1 MSCEIFK
8 IDVENNIKKDLQAVG
23 IGSNLRSVQG
33 ANLLNIENF
42 VKETNK
48 KYQSDIYG
56 IVVKTAP
63 IQHLKDFVELKI
75 NIPDALIEK
84 YNNISF
90 ELTAQDK
97 VILQEIKLEKEERA
111 KNKNKA
117 TNFTTPNK
125 TTQNSKVPLTDNF
138 GELINHKEALL
149 KQVERKI
156 SNLKKDSKDSRN
168 NFEAINKEINR
179 LIIIEVGLKETIEN
193 LNGKSEEYMFHAIS
207 EEIENISKILSLN
220 NDSSINDIG
229 ETKDAIDFLSQFV
242 KGVDINNVSVKG
254 KLGLRKLN
262 NPAFDKISSDIDR
275 LIAERKDKQNEL
287 IKKIL
292 SENIVYFNNV
302 DEKVDDATK
311 AKILS
316 DLENMDELKDIDLF
330 SKYLTGV
337 GESQTNDTILNQ
349 IAKTY
354 LETRVVIRENQASK
368 WKDKI
373 NALIDKIK
381 GGFDFMYERD
391 EHGTKT
397 GDIIS
402 PITEK
407 YREALTTFLNIGKV
421 FGTSKAAY
429 TEGVVLSK
437 QIDWYNENAFII
449 NPAKLKIFKDTFGTD
464 KYPDNKEYY
473 KYSDQEMQDYEDNL
487 KSINPAMFSQA
498 VKEMLNGLQN
508 FENEKELLLNSNGKY
523 IAKNIAKMNPYLFF
537 NNKDKKQQISYT
549 NDFEKT
555 SFVFPNLKYVYF
567 IPLEQKVISID
578 NNGKSIYGNTG
589 FYNKAF
595 DEIAKNKD
603 KLAYWET
610 IVEVYTEYIHPTF
623 HNVYSSK
630 LAFAKFDETMVEL
643 LTDPNVK
650 IVKNIG
656 KIGKSMV
663 SRGIFAFKQLWHEKG
678 RFSEVGNVLK
688 TYSDNSKEEI
698 ERNVRS
704 MKSLSNE
711 EIKKLAKQ
719 FNIDTSKMTKEVAIN
734 QIATAEVMNSYSN
747 NFNKTTIALIN
758 MASLQKARE
767 DTAPVTDM
775 LLEIHK
781 MKSKGKR
788 NNSYE
793 KFEDWVTR
801 VVKNHTLKHR
811 GTDGAL
817 GKNYVKGSFI
827 ESILAWFGST
837 RYLKN
842 LINEHSLKLLSDH
855 DKFLIGNLKKAQKAG
870 ADVKSEGG
878 FSIGDIK
885 YAAAINEQEEG
896 IINFVKIEN
905 NVRYSLT
912 QEEYEN
918 AFQEHLSNELSEMG
932 LDLSIAGVIEGVMK
946 TIVMSR
952 LGNSI
957 LGFTGGTFNRME
969 GKTTSLIMD
978 ATGNYWP
985 TGSIDKADYFL
996 AGSNMLHYADMVKE
1010 VNYTR
1015 NIQQI
1020 RIFQAM
1026 ADKMNLMQDR
1036 KNELDKSAQSS
1047 QVVSDKIE
1055 QITNIYQFT
1064 VDRPEAKNQGAI
1076 ALAILMG
1083 TRIMSKDG
1091 TVKTTIFDGDTGTF
1105 PAHELV
1111 DGKLVLKAEFR
1122 SEENI
1127 SNWEDFAVDEVTL
1140 SNNQYLLTKLKIKK
1154 AVSKTQGN
1162 YDPHDT
1168 ILMTKG
1174 IITKTLVMFL
1184 KWMPE
1189 HLMSRFGWGEH
1200 FDLTFG
1206 KMSPQGRYVHVFH
1219 DNTVL
1224 ATAVAMAA
1232 LVTVGPALGT
1242 VALATTVGS
1251 VVAGSLI
1258 YKAVMRKF
1266 YKKVYGGDDGYF
1278 NAVAS
1283 LLKIL
1288 GFTKAVLAATLNYP
1302 LQMVNISGMNK
1313 RYNKYSF
1320 NSGISNFV
1328 KKIDPSLKNTR
1339 SSTNLSQEQINNFSA
1354 VAREIAIQINYTMM
1368 LGLVAMLYYDD
1379 DDDEKSDRR
1388 MRYNFYH
1395 NQLSRM
1401 NNSIAAF
1408 TNPVDFAKDATRW
1421 AALSFVANAWE
1432 VAADILK
1439 GKDIGEIGKKSLKL
1453 TQIPTQITKFFDT
1466 GFLKDEKAFNPNW
1479 RTEKVIQ
1486 DKTGIDKKVKKDV
1499 TDNKAKRV
1507 QLLREYAEEVLGKE
1521 GDDVRDFIT
1530 KETAKPKK
1538 VTYNKDGTL
1547 RKPRKKTSKK
1557 EDDTSEEVAT
1567 KLELKRIKSE
1577 KELKETE
1584 DKYDDE

>member
-1 MSCEIFK
+1 MSCEINK
-8 IDVENNIKKDLQAVG
+8 ENIKDYIKKDLQA
-23 IGSNLRSVQG
+23 IGVSEITLQSTGTAVMANIKQFVDNKNKEFQSGELIKLVSIDNLDPKQFVKLEFDGRILIDIIKKYDAQDVSNLS
-33 ANLLNIENF
+33 
-42 VKETNK
+42 K
-48 KYQSDIYG
+48 
-56 IVVKTAP
+56 
-63 IQHLKDFVELKI
+63 
-75 NIPDALIEK
+75 
-84 YNNISF
+84 
-90 ELTAQDK
+90 QDK
-97 VILQEIKLEKEERA
+97 QLLDAIKLEKEERT

-117 TNFTTPNK
+117 TNFTTPNR
-125 TTQNSKVPLTDNF
+125 TTQNSKIPLTDNF
-138 GELINHKEALL
+138 GEIINHQEALL
-149 KQVERKI
+149 KQVEKKI

-168 NFEAINKEINR
+168 NHEAINKEINR
-179 LIIIEVGLKETIEN
+179 LIIIEVSLKETIEN
-193 LNGKSEEYMFHAIS
+193 LNGKSEEYMFHALS
-207 EEIENISKILSLN
+207 EEIENISKILSLGN
-220 NDSSINDIG
+220 NSSINDIG

-302 DEKVDDATK
+302 DEKVDNATR

-316 DLENMDELKDIDLF
+316 DLENMDEIKDIDLF
-330 SKYLTGV
+330 SQYLLGV

-407 YREALTTFLNIGKV
+407 YRQALTTFLNIGKV

-449 NPAKLKIFKDTFGTD
+449 NPTKLKIFKDTFGTD

-630 LAFAKFDETMVEL
+630 LAFAKFDETMLEL

-663 SRGIFAFKQLWHEKG
+663 SRGIFAFKQLWYEKG

-793 KFEDWVTR
+793 KFEDWVVRT
-801 VVKNHTLKHR
+801 VKNHTLKHR

-855 DKFLIGNLKKAQKAG
+855 DKFLIENLKKAQKAG

-918 AFQEHLSNELSEMG
+918 AFQEHLSNELSELG

-952 LGNSI
+952 LGFGLI
-957 LGFTGGTFNRME
+957 GGIFNRME

-996 AGSNMLHYADMVKE
+996 MGSNMLHYADMVKE
-1010 VNYTR
+1010 INYTR

-1140 SNNQYLLTKLKIKK
+1140 NNNQYLLTKLKIKK

-1219 DNTVL
+1219 DNTIL

-1242 VALATTVGS
+1242 VALATTVGT
-1251 VVAGSLI
+1251 VVGSSLI

-1328 KKIDPSLKNTR
+1328 KKIDPNLKNTR

-1354 VAREIAIQINYTMM
+1354 VAREIGIQINYTMM

-1379 DDDEKSDRR
+1379 DDDEKSERR

-1421 AALSFVANAWE
+1421 AFLSFTANAWE
-1432 VAADILK
+1432 VSSDILK
-1439 GKDIGEIGKKSLKL
+1439 GKDIGEIGKKFLKL
-1453 TQIPTQITKFFDT
+1453 TPIPTILTKTFDT
-1466 GFLKDEKAFNPNW
+1466 GLFKDEKAFNPNW
-1479 RTEKVIQ
+1479 KTEKVIQ
-1486 DKTGIDKKVKKDV
+1486 DKTGIDKEIKKDV

-1507 QLLREYAEEVLGKE
+1507 QLLREYAEQVLGKE

-1538 VTYNKDGTL
+1538 TTYNKDGTL
-1547 RKPRKKTSKK
+1547 RKPRKKTPKK
-1557 EDDTSEEVAT
+1557 EDDTPEEVAT

-1577 KELKETE
+1577 KDLEATE
-1584 DKYDDE
+1584 DKYNDE